1 MKYGCP
7 HCKQPLE
14 IDDELA
20 VLETS
25 IQCPSCEQEIRIAEQ
40 SDTSAT
46 KSKTKRKHPPWKKWK
61 WRGSIARPSGA
72 AGITNWIGFAAC
84 AGLTYGF
91 YVSDPRLFKMLTIIS
106 FVWLLPIG
114 TIIYGVKAARNTFRA
129 LRFCGSRLRLLTHP
143 GIIGGTFKAEL
154 IIRKVLPQ
162 GTTLST
168 TLVNQSI
175 NKYHDNQGGRSHVSI
190 TSVWKATETI
200 LIDKMPYRNGG
211 YIFPLEYNI
220 PSQAKDETEGSS
232 TAGRTVGYR
241 WRLQVKATLSGADM
255 DLDFPVPFY
264 HKKNIE

>member
-1 MKYGCP
+1 VVM
-7 HCKQPLE
+7 LVR
-14 IDDELA
+14 A
-20 VLETS
+20 VL
-25 IQCPSCEQEIRIAEQ
+25 R
-40 SDTSAT
+40 SA
-46 KSKTKRKHPPWKKWK
+46 PA
-61 WRGSIARPSGA
+61 WRFRGA
-72 AGITNWIGFAAC
+72 H
-84 AGLTYGF
+84 
-91 YVSDPRLFKMLTIIS
+91 
-106 FVWLLPIG
+106 
-114 TIIYGVKAARNTFRA
+114 
-129 LRFCGSRLRLLTHP
+129 LRLLTHP
-143 GIIGGTFKAEL
+143 GEIGGTFKAEL
-154 IIRKVLPQ
+154 IIRQVLPQ
-162 GTTLST
+162 GTTLIT
-168 TLVNQSI
+168 TLINQSI